1 MSVLSKLMQARLL
14 LQAAP
19 LKKSGHNK
27 FAGYYYFELGDFLP
41 TVQQIF
47 SDLGLC
53 GLVSYTADIATLTIT
68 DLETDK
74 GVSITSPMGSAAL
87 KGCHEVQ
94 NIGAVETYQR
104 RYLWVTAMEIVE
116 HDALDSV
123 TGSPDAALKAEP
135 KAAKPA
141 LANEPQKPQRT
152 AVAQMASDWDTLTP
166 EQQKE
171 FGGCVDSVRA
181 QMESGA
187 IAEAF
192 DIYAALRDS
201 TGDATHQSALR
212 GRFTSEERTALAAEG
227 KLRKALI
234 DA

>member
-27 FAGYYYFELGDFLP
+27 FAGYHYFELGDFLP

-135 KAAKPA
+135 KSAKSVPA
-141 LANEPQKPQRT
+141 DELSKQDADT
-152 AVAQMASDWDTLTP
+152 VAFLT
-166 EQQKE
+166 
-171 FGGCVDSVRA
+171 
-181 QMESGA
+181 A
-187 IAEAF
+187 IAGNVRSMIVRKDVAGAYDE
-192 DIYAALRDS
+192 IESHNLEIE
-201 TGDATHQSALR
+201 LK
-212 GRFTSEERTALAAEG
+212 TALWALLDSKERSAIKAEAT
-227 KLRKALI
+227 LRKQPKV
-234 DA
+234 D